1 MTHSRRS
8 FLSSLLALLLS
19 WLPTL
24 GRTRPAAS
32 KPETTSPLDVAIAME
47 TGGQHPTENELIKLE
62 VPDLAEDGS
71 IVPISIGTEMTN
83 VDSIWVFVEKN
94 PTPLAARFDL
104 DKSLE
109 PFVSLRIKMNESCN
123 VIAMVKS
130 GNDYYSA
137 KKFVR
142 VVLGGCG

>member
-1 MTHSRRS
+1 
-8 FLSSLLALLLS
+8 
-19 WLPTL
+19 
-24 GRTRPAAS
+24 
-32 KPETTSPLDVAIAME
+32 ME
-47 TGGQHPTENELIKLE
+47 TGGQHPTENEQIKLE

>member
-19 WLPTL
+19 WLPTP

-32 KPETTSPLDVAIAME
+32 KPETTSPLEVAIATE
-47 TGGQHPTENELIKLE
+47 AGGQHPTESEQIKLE

-71 IVPISIGTEMTN
+71 IVPISIGTEMSN
-83 VDSIWVFVEKN
+83 VESIWVFVEKN

-109 PFVSLRIKMNESCN
+109 PFVSLRIKMNESCD